1 MRHFDKCPT
10 LFGRSIVSSKPIMT
24 LVFFCAA
31 TLNAGIVNAQDAC
44 VAFYATANRPVR
56 SADEAERFVDL
67 SPDLAEL
74 LQNQIEDA
82 FNYSVWSMPFGQAR
96 YDDLLYTLDFLREE
110 FGFEFTPGMH
120 AAVVA
125 QFTSP
130 VVLRETMDP
139 LSELFQQ
146 NPERVEDLL
155 IHHVGGHKYW
165 KQFGVCATNSPYSFY
180 ENRFG
185 RNYYDALRDPETGH
199 IPDGHDRYGLVRRQ
213 VPYRNLGIGALGNII
228 VRRDYLPHRD
238 APRIRH
244 AMTPC
249 GTDNEP
255 RNIEFVYEA
264 ATQSWVR
271 TEPYLEIG
279 TWNSRGFSDPHPGQG
294 GREEI
299 SHPKE
304 FAVVQE
310 QMIRQFEERQAGL
323 GDAIPFPTDL
333 DVSCDDD

>member
-1 MRHFDKCPT
+1 MKYFDKRT
-10 LFGRSIVSSKPIMT
+10 TVT
-24 LVFFCAA
+24 LVFFCTA
-31 TLNAGIVNAQDAC
+31 TLNAGFVNAQDAC

-56 SADEAERFVDL
+56 SADEATRFVDL

-110 FGFEFTPGMH
+110 FGSEFTPGMH

-146 NPERVEDLL
+146 SPERVEDLL

-165 KQFGVCATNSPYSFY
+165 KQFGVCATNSPYAFY
-180 ENRFG
+180 NSEMATIVRETTLRQAMRSRGLNSITAVSREANRAYPAM
-185 RNYYDALRDPETGH
+185 RKQ
-199 IPDGHDRYGLVRRQ
+199 I
-213 VPYRNLGIGALGNII
+213 PYRNLGVGALGNII
-228 VRRDYLPHRD
+228 VRRDYLPDRE
-238 APRIRH
+238 APRIRY

-249 GTDNEP
+249 GTDIEP

-264 ATQSWVR
+264 VTQSWVR
-271 TEPYLEIG
+271 TEPSLEIG
-279 TWNSRGFSDPHPGQG
+279 TWNSRGFSDPYPGQG

-299 SHPKE
+299 SHPKD

-310 QMIRQFEERQAGL
+310 QMVRQFEERQAEL

-333 DVSCDDD
+333 NVSCDEE